1 MAPYKILTM
10 DNRARL
16 HTMLDDLDDD
26 EIIAAEAYLCSIV
39 HRRHQSD
46 MSEPEL
52 ARLKERR
59 AEFEKVA
66 ESHWRE
72 AFQRAQQGRGIV
84 SSFGGGGSFGF
95 DFRGRPIGKVS
106 FSYGE
111 GAESVEETLRFVA
124 GQEVEI
130 VNRVGLSPDGANLVY
145 RQAVKSGEHTATWEE
160 SFPFKTV

>member
-1 MAPYKILTM
+1 M

-16 HTMLDDLDDD
+16 HAMLDDLDDD

-39 HRRHQSD
+39 DRRHQP
-46 MSEPEL
+46 ETRETEL
-52 ARLKERR
+52 AHLKERR
-59 AEFEKVA
+59 TEFEKIA
-66 ESHWRE
+66 EGHWRE
-72 AFQRAQQGRGIV
+72 AVQRTQQDRGIV

-95 DFRGRPIGKVS
+95 DFRGRPSGKVS

-111 GAESVEETLRFVA
+111 GTNCVEETLRFVA

-145 RQAVKSGEHTATWEE
+145 KQAVKSGGRTATWEE
-160 SFPFKTV
+160 SFPFTAA